1 MASTSASLRRHPGS
15 FKRRHH
21 CIFDRL
27 PLAQP
32 GNRPRLSRRQRAIG
46 SPPRIGSVTAN
57 LNVSYLK
64 PTPLGETL
72 ELRARIDKLER
83 RKIWVSCSL
92 TAVGE
97 LRATGTVLGVR
108 VNWE

>member
-1 MASTSASLRRHPGS
+1 MIDCHSLN
-15 FKRRHH
+15 
-21 CIFDRL
+21 
-27 PLAQP
+27 LAIA
-32 GNRPRLSRRQRAIG
+32 RAYRDERRAIG
-46 SPPRIGSVTAN
+46 STPRIGYVTAN

-83 RKIWVSCSL
+83 RKVWVSCSL

>member
-1 MASTSASLRRHPGS
+1 
-15 FKRRHH
+15 
-21 CIFDRL
+21 
-27 PLAQP
+27 
-32 GNRPRLSRRQRAIG
+32 
-46 SPPRIGSVTAN
+46 
-57 LNVSYLK
+57 
-64 PTPLGETL
+64 
-72 ELRARIDKLER
+72 LRARIDKLER